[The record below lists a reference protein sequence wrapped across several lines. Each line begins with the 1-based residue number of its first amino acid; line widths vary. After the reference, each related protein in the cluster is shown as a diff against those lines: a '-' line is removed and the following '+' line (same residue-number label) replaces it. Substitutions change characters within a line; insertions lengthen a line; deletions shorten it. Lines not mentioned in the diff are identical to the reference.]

1 MAAGSKMEAAS
12 TGGGGPPRPL
22 MYGLLTIQQ
31 LFVYLTRF
39 GYPYLV
45 PFIVQEYG
53 FNDAQRAQLL
63 SIFVPGYVVTQIPGG
78 YYAQKWGAKAML
90 IINLVGMTAIMAALP
105 SAGALGVPGVSAC
118 LFGLGIMSGPFI
130 PASTLMKVNWVPY
143 GPSRAWA
150 LYVISLGS
158 NLAKT
163 VAALTIPVLCSK
175 IGWRKASYGFSAL
188 MGAYAVIWSVVAR
201 NKPADA
207 QSTAV
212 AVKGATAT
220 AAAKAKAK
228 AKAKLDDDAPPLME
242 MLRTPQVISLVLT
255 NITRDLID
263 IHTFQFWGPTYFNV
277 ALGVPLA
284 QVGKLLVWP
293 SALTFFGKAIN
304 AAWESRMTAAG
315 ERRGEAPKKTLLHIR
330 KVSERTATWMQALA
344 GIGFVSTRN
353 PIVATVC
360 YTLVILTGT
369 FHYSG
374 LLANWVDVAGPD
386 AANIM
391 AWGNTANWAGGYLV
405 TQILVWLQMRT
416 GRWEFI
422 FLSPMVL
429 QVATGLLYLK
439 VCSVDSARDYVNARR
454 KSLKIKSSSSTGGN
468 GATATAFDGVAEVPP
483 DPVFFVSQQYK
494 ACTAEIKLNLGVG
507 AYRTNDGQPLVLDVV
522 KKAEQVVTDKLK
534 DQSYNIE
541 YLPID
546 GLPAFRAETT
556 KLILGRDSAA
566 IAEGRVACCQSLS
579 GTGALRLAAE
589 FIAVNLGTDRIVHI
603 SNPTWGNHKAIFGKA
618 GLPVV
623 QYSYFKP
630 ETKGL
635 DFEGMMADLSKVKA
649 GDVVLLHGCAHNPTG
664 VDPTMEQWKQIAAIV
679 KQNKALPFFDC
690 AYQGYASGDLDTDAA
705 AVRYFESEGIEMMI
719 AQSYSKNFGLYGE
732 RIGALS
738 VTTNDGPEVT
748 KAIQSQLKKIVR

>member
-1 MAAGSKMEAAS
+1 
-12 TGGGGPPRPL
+12 

-63 SIFVPGYVVTQIPGG
+63 SIFVPGYIVTQIPGG
-78 YYAQKWGAKAML
+78 HYAQKWGAKSML
-90 IINLVGMTAIMAALP
+90 IINLVGMTALMATLP
-105 SAGALGVPGVSAC
+105 RAGAFGVPGVSAC
-118 LFGLGIMSGPFI
+118 LFGLGLMSGPFI

-163 VAALTIPVLCSK
+163 VGALTIPVLCSK
-175 IGWRKASYGFSAL
+175 IGWRSTSYLYSAI
-188 MGAYAVIWSVVAR
+188 MGVYTLIWTVVAR
-201 NKPADA
+201 NTPGDA
-207 QSTAV
+207 QSSAV
-212 AVKGATAT
+212 ADKVAAPKVTT
-220 AAAKAKAK
+220 PAAAAA
-228 AKAKLDDDAPPLME
+228 DTAPPLME
-242 MLRTPQVISLVLT
+242 MLRTPQVISLILT

-277 ALGVPLA
+277 VLGVPLA

-315 ERRGEAPKKTLLHIR
+315 ERRGEQPKKTLLRIR
-330 KVSERTATWMQALA
+330 KLSEATATWTQALA

-353 PIVATVC
+353 PIVATMF

-391 AWGNTANWAGGYLV
+391 AWGNTANWAGGYVV

-439 VCSVDSARDYVNARR
+439 VCTVDSARSYVNAR
-454 KSLKIKSSSSTGGN
+454 KSLKNST
-468 GATATAFDGVAEVPP
+468 ASFDRVAEVPP
-483 DPVFFVSQQYK
+483 DAVFHVAEQYK
-494 ACTAEIKLNLGVG
+494 ACTATVKLNLGIG
-507 AYRTNDGQPLVLDVV
+507 AYRTDDGKPLVLNVV
-522 KKAEQVVTDKLK
+522 KKAEQVVTKKLK
-534 DQSYNIE
+534 DQSYNME

-546 GLPAFRAETT
+546 GLPEFRAETT
-556 KLILGRDSAA
+556 KLILGKDSKA
-566 IAEGRVACCQSLS
+566 IAENRVACCQSLS
-579 GTGALRLAAE
+579 GTGALRLGAE
-589 FIAVNLGTDRIVHI
+589 FIAVNLGTGRKVHI
-603 SNPTWGNHKAIFGKA
+603 SDPTWANHKAIFNKA
-618 GLPVV
+618 GLEVAE
-623 QYSYFKP
+623 YRYFKP

-635 DFEGMMADLSKVKA
+635 DFDGMMADLAQVRS

-664 VDPTMEQWKQIAAIV
+664 VDPTADQWRQIANLI
-679 KQNKALPFFDC
+679 KRQKALPFFDC
-690 AYQGYASGDLDTDAA
+690 AYQGYASGDLDTDAS
-705 AVRYFESEGIEMMI
+705 AVRYFESQGIEMMI
-719 AQSYSKNFGLYGE
+719 AQSYSKVSLQN
-732 RIGALS
+732 RCRVCS
-738 VTTNDGPEVT
+738 VWPHRQLFSRSDLDVPARRFEVT
-748 KAIQSQLKKIVR
+748 CADKAVAGLLRAEFRFVWGAHRSNLGYDQ